1 MPNNIELRSEE
12 VQEILSFVPNW
23 MIRWGNTL
31 IFILFIGLLL
41 MSWFIKYPDTIQ
53 AEVIITTTL
62 PPEKVY
68 AASGGQ
74 LEAILV
80 KNNDFVTKGT
90 FLGIIENTS
99 NYEDV
104 LLLKQI
110 VDTLKIDYKD
120 FYFPIE
126 QIPILFLGDLESE
139 YALFEQSYTEYI
151 LNKDL
156 DPFSNE
162 SSTNKLSIQE
172 AKTRLNIL
180 VSQQALNK
188 SELNLKQKDF
198 ERFKLLFEKGAISAQ
213 ELDQK
218 QLEYLQAQRSFQ
230 NIEASI
236 SQLRETIYASRN
248 SLKNTEFKKTR
259 DESSLLKKT
268 IQSYNQ
274 LKKSIKNWELHY
286 ALKSSISGQVSLL
299 NFNNE
304 NQTVNAGD
312 LVFTIIPQGY
322 QNYIGKIKAPAQN
335 SGKIKPGQDVKIRLA
350 NYPYTEFGVLEGN
363 IKNISMVTDVDGNY
377 LIDVSLPKKLI
388 TTYNIEIDFKQEMI
402 GSVEIITEDLRLIER
417 FFYQFKSIFTR

>member
-23 MIRWGNTL
+23 MIRWGNSL
-31 IFILFIGLLL
+31 IFILFVGLLL
-41 MSWFIKYPDTIQ
+41 MSWLVKYPDTIP

-80 KNNDFVTKGT
+80 KNNDIVTKGT

-99 NYEDV
+99 NYLDV

-126 QIPILFLGDLESE
+126 KMPILILGDLESE

-156 DPFSNE
+156 EPFSNE
-162 SSTNKLSIQE
+162 FSTNRLSILE

-188 SELNLKQKDF
+188 IELNLKQKDY
-198 ERFKLLFEKGAISAQ
+198 ERFKGLFEKGAVSAQ

-218 QLEYLQAQRSFQ
+218 QLEYLQAQRSYR
-230 NIEASI
+230 NIDASI
-236 SQLRETIYASRN
+236 SQLRETIN
-248 SLKNTEFKKTR
+248 TTQNNLKSIEFKKIR
-259 DESSLLKKT
+259 DENTLLKKA

-274 LKKSIKNWELHY
+274 LKKSIKNWELRY
-286 ALKSSISGQVSLL
+286 ALKSSISGHVSML
-299 NFNNE
+299 NFRAE

-312 LVFTIIPQGY
+312 LVFTIIPTGNQH
-322 QNYIGKIKAPAQN
+322 YIGKIRAPAQN
-335 SGKIKPGQDVKIRLA
+335 SGKIKPGQHVNIRLA
-350 NYPYTEFGVLEGN
+350 NYPHPEFGVLEGN